1 MFIWTFILY
10 DPPNKQE
17 DYFPKKHKICDFDEE
32 NVDFE
37 VRIRKSAYFELCR
50 LLRLIQRH

>member
-17 DYFPKKHKICDFDEE
+17 DYFPKKHKIDGFDKG
-32 NVDFE
+32 NVNFE
-37 VRIRKSAYFELCR
+37 VGYENLHILKYVDC
-50 LLRLIQRH
+50 